1 MPTQVKVIIGK
12 NKVYATYVKTIC
24 SEQPYL
30 NEAEMELRIHTAQAT
45 AFSYAVTFGS
55 VTLDIVHDNNI
66 TNSSDVFAY
75 LDKCHA
81 E

>member
-12 NKVYATYVKTIC
+12 NTVYATYVKTIC

-30 NEAEMELRIHTAQAT
+30 NEGEMELRIHTAQAT
-45 AFSYAVTFGS
+45 AFSYGLNFGS
-55 VTLDIVHDNNI
+55 ISVEKVFLPDATCPADI
-66 TNSSDVFAY
+66 FAY